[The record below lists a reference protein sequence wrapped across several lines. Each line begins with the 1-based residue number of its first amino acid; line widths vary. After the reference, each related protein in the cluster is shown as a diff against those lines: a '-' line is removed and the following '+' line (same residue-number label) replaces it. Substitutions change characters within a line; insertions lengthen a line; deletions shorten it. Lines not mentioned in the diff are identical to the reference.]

1 MTPHFAL
8 PVLAA
13 LPLLAF
19 SLLALPAAPV
29 LSEVMPQALSSPAA
43 SNPSYP
49 ATRKGEVVET
59 HFGETIADPYRW
71 LENDVRNDPE
81 VADWVKRQNLV
92 TDAYLASLPQREA
105 FRSRIRQ
112 LMNYERF
119 GLPVRAG
126 KHYFYMRN
134 SGLQNQAQL
143 FVRKGLDGKPRLLLD
158 PNSWA
163 ADGATALDAW
173 KPSRDGRFLLY
184 SVQDG
189 GSDWRVLK
197 VLDVASGQ
205 VMADTVRWAK
215 FTDLAWVG
223 SEGFL
228 YSRFPEP
235 APGEAFQ
242 QRSYNQAVWF
252 HRLGTD
258 QSADELVYATPGQPD
273 LGHGAEVT
281 ADGRWAVITTSSGT
295 DARHAIHLIDLK
307 GRRAGK
313 WPVREVIGGLEHDW
327 QLVES
332 LGGTMWFLTN
342 EGAPLYRLLAFDPA
356 APSPVWRE
364 VVPEAEDKLEQA
376 AIVGNKLVLNYLKD
390 ANSRAVV
397 VDFAGK
403 PASEIE
409 LSDIGTASG
418 FRGEPGDPETFY
430 AFTSFN
436 RPSTIYRL
444 DLATGQTQVFAQPK
458 LAFDPEQFAVEQ
470 RFYTS
475 KDGTRIP
482 LFLVRSKAAEASGR
496 TVPTL
501 LYGYGGFDVSLT
513 PAFAAS
519 RLAWLE
525 AGGAFAMAN
534 IRGGG
539 EYGRVWHDGG
549 RLANKQNVFDDF
561 IAAAEYLI
569 AEGVTSPR
577 QLAIQGGSNGGLLV
591 GAVVNQRPDLFAAAN
606 PQVGVMDMLRFD
618 RFTAGRYW
626 VDDYGHPDREPHF
639 KVLRAYSPL
648 HNIASGKD
656 YPAILVTTADTD
668 DRVVPGHSFKY
679 TAALQS
685 AAIGSRP
692 HLIRIET
699 RAGHGSGK
707 PTDKAIEESADV
719 LAFLAAATGLEVPGA
734 ARKDQMAS
742 TEQ

>member
-1 MTPHFAL
+1 MTPRRAL
-8 PVLAA
+8 GILVSLA
-13 LPLLAF
+13 
-19 SLLALPAAPV
+19 LLALPAGPA
-29 LSEVMPQALSSPAA
+29 LSEDMPQATSPTIA
-43 SNPSYP
+43 YP
-49 ATRKGEVVET
+49 ATRKDAVVEN
-59 HFGETIADPYRW
+59 HFGEAIADPYRW
-71 LENDVRNDPE
+71 LENDVRRDPD
-81 VADWVKRQNLV
+81 VAGWVERQNGV
-92 TDAYLASLPQREA
+92 TEAYLTGLPQRDWW
-105 FRSRIRQ
+105 RSRIRK
-112 LMNYERF
+112 LMNYERY
-119 GLPVRAG
+119 GLPTRAG

-143 FVRKGLDGKPRLLLD
+143 FVRKGLSGTPRLLID

-173 KPSRDGRFLLY
+173 KPSRDGRFVLY
-184 SVQDG
+184 SVQDS
-189 GSDWRVLK
+189 GSDWRILK
-197 VLDVASGQ
+197 VLDAASGE
-205 VMADTVRWAK
+205 VLADEVRWAK
-215 FTDLAWVG
+215 FTHLAWVG
-223 SEGFL
+223 SAGFL

-235 APGEAFQ
+235 PPGEAFQ
-242 QRSYNQAVWF
+242 QQSYNQALYF
-252 HRLGTD
+252 HRLGTP
-258 QSADELVYATPGQPD
+258 QAADELVYATPGHPE
-273 LGHGAEVT
+273 LGHSAEVT
-281 ADGRWAVITTSSGT
+281 ADGRWVVITTSSGT

-307 GRRAGK
+307 SRRAGH
-313 WPVREVIGGLEHDW
+313 WPVRELVGRMEHDW

-332 LGGTMWFLTN
+332 LGQTMWFLTN
-342 EGAPLYRLLAFDPA
+342 QGAPLYRLMSFNPA
-356 APSPVWRE
+356 APAPEWRE
-364 VVPEAEDKLEQA
+364 VVPESGDKLEQA
-376 AIVGNKLVLNYLKD
+376 AIVGSKLVLNYLKD

-397 VDFAGK
+397 VDLTGK

-418 FRGEPGDPETFY
+418 FKGEPGDPETFY

-436 RPSTIYRL
+436 RPPTIYRL
-444 DLATGQTQVFAQPK
+444 DLATGQTQVFAQPQ
-458 LAFDPEQFAVEQ
+458 LGFDPDRFVVEQ
-470 RFYTS
+470 RFYAS

-482 LFLVRSKAAEASGR
+482 LFLVRSKEAAAAAKP
-496 TVPTL
+496 VPTL

-513 PAFAAS
+513 PAFASS

-539 EYGRVWHDGG
+539 EYGRAWHDGG

-561 IAAAEYLI
+561 IGAAEYLI
-569 AEGVTSPR
+569 REGVTTPR

-626 VDDYGHPDREPHF
+626 VDDYGHPDREADF

-679 TAALQS
+679 TAALQA
-685 AAIGSRP
+685 AAIGSKP
-692 HLIRIET
+692 HLIRVET

-707 PTDKAIEESADV
+707 PTDKAIEESADI
-719 LAFLAAATGLEVPGA
+719 LAFLAAATGLEAPVGA
-734 ARKDQMAS
+734 DGQVAS
-742 TEQ
+742 AGK